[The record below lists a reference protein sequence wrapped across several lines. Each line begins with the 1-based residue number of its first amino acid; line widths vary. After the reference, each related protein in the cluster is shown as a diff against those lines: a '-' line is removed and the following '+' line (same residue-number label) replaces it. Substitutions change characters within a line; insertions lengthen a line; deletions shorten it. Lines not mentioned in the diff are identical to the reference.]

1 MRTATYL
8 TTREVQDLFK
18 VDRSTIYRMA
28 EDGRL
33 PAIKVGRQWRFPADQ
48 IDPLRGAITAARPEA
63 GDLDAILPDE
73 AIDTL
78 AQLLGDLMGAMV
90 IVTDMEGRPLTEV
103 ANPCGLYQ
111 QFHDDPGVLSRC
123 IEAWHDYGADLHL
136 EPRFRPSHFGFLC
149 ARGFIR
155 VGSELKGMVIVGG
168 FAPDEWPPSGDRIR
182 ELASGLGVDERAFAD
197 HVHEVFH
204 AEPEHLQM
212 VLSLLPRIS
221 VLVSHM
227 ATARG
232 ELVGRIAALTARS
245 ADGTPGLGRP
255 GTGPGRHSDEPS
267 GEEPSARSES

>member
-18 VDRSTIYRMA
+18 VDRSTVYRMA

-33 PAIKVGRQWRFPADQ
+33 PAIKVGRQWRFPADR
-48 IDPLRGAITAARPEA
+48 IESLLVPPAEARPA
-63 GDLDAILPDE
+63 PPPVGDLDAILPQDAIE
-73 AIDTL
+73 AL
-78 AQLLGDLMGAMV
+78 AELLGDLMGAMV
-90 IVTDMEGRPLTEV
+90 IVTDMEGRPLTDV
-103 ANPCGLYQ
+103 ANPCGLYR
-111 QFHDDPGVLSRC
+111 QFHDDPVVLSRC
-123 IEAWHDYGADLHL
+123 IEAWRDYGADLHL

-168 FAPDEWPPSGDRIR
+168 FAPDDWPPSPDRID
-182 ELASGLGVDERAFAD
+182 ELAAGLGVNAGDFAA
-197 HVHEVFH
+197 HTAEVFH

-232 ELVGRIAALTARS
+232 ELVDKIAALT
-245 ADGTPGLGRP
+245 T
-255 GTGPGRHSDEPS
+255 
-267 GEEPSARSES
+267 RSEV